1 MPQNISKNVMR
12 RGRQAA
18 SWSHIRVS
26 EPRRP
31 GLVSGGR
38 PGHVCS
44 ASQWLRSL
52 FSTVTCKPALIPHG
66 SLWISGSRTQS
77 ELVEAVLTAVWLGGQ
92 RAKGKERWA
101 QAKPWAAWAL
111 DTELL
116 LLWSTLL
123 PPWADLVPGR
133 GHPSWPLRAGHRN

>member
-1 MPQNISKNVMR
+1 M
-12 RGRQAA
+12 
-18 SWSHIRVS
+18 
-26 EPRRP
+26 
-31 GLVSGGR
+31 SGGR

-101 QAKPWAAWAL
+101 QAKP
-111 DTELL
+111 
-116 LLWSTLL
+116 
-123 PPWADLVPGR
+123 
-133 GHPSWPLRAGHRN
+133 